1 VAQYEEIY
9 DKSHL
14 TAVENE
20 KAGALSELEKT
31 YGDMIGNSDTYFDKM
46 VENTEKWGDKQTEI
60 QNQQLAFTEE
70 KIQQQREQAQKDY
83 IKEQSGAYV
92 DWQKQSNQYGVE
104 AEKMAAQGLKNTGF
118 SETSQVAMYSA
129 YQNRVAIAREAFV
142 QASLNYDNAI
152 KEARLQNSA
161 TLAEIA
167 FQTYQK
173 SLELS
178 LQGFQYKNSLISEL
192 TDKKLQTKQY
202 YSTEQQRIVD
212 QINQQ
217 NALAE
222 QVRQYNLEL
231 ERQKEKD
238 RQAAEQAAA
247 ELKLAQ
253 DKLAWKKEQAS
264 RKSGIVGGSGGSNK
278 YGTVNKQTGKIEANS
293 NSSDLVVVNSP
304 YTPEGAAQKVASG
317 ELIVT
322 KQEGNRIWVAPNPN
336 YIKGQSL
343 LDKYTSFVR

>member
-1 VAQYEEIY
+1 
-9 DKSHL
+9 
-14 TAVENE
+14 
-20 KAGALSELEKT
+20 
-31 YGDMIGNSDTYFDKM
+31 
-46 VENTEKWGDKQTEI
+46 
-60 QNQQLAFTEE
+60 
-70 KIQQQREQAQKDY
+70 
-83 IKEQSGAYV
+83 
-92 DWQKQSNQYGVE
+92 
-104 AEKMAAQGLKNTGF
+104 
-118 SETSQVAMYSA
+118 
-129 YQNRVAIAREAFV
+129 
-142 QASLNYDNAI
+142 LNYDNAI

-222 QVRQYNLEL
+222 QARQFN
-231 ERQKEKD
+231 
-238 RQAAEQAAA
+238 A
-247 ELKLAQ
+247 ELKQAQ
-253 DKLAWKKEQAS
+253 DELAWEKEQAS

-336 YIKGQSL
+336 YTKGQSL